1 MPKSDKSGNYA
12 GIQGQGLDYKSPAS
26 QEMHQLTPTYPPTAF
41 FNPRYVPLDPSAP
54 YLHPSWDPYLPAS
67 ANRLRV
73 SQYEQQHQGQMQ
85 NTAEGAP
92 NCIMKA
98 MAEAAPAPMI
108 APGVDSAHPSD
119 HWPVGSNNQG
129 RQKCQSHQ
137 RRREG
142 EGPKLGL
149 SIDQMGAP
157 LLQNNM
163 GVALLPTPMM
173 EQCHSY
179 QI

>member
-98 MAEAAPAPMI
+98 MAEAAPAPMV
-108 APGVDSAHPSD
+108 APGVESVHP
-119 HWPVGSNNQG
+119 PTT
-129 RQKCQSHQ
+129 
-137 RRREG
+137 
-142 EGPKLGL
+142 GL
-149 SIDQMGAP
+149 SVPTTKGGRSAKITKDKEKGRDPNWDLPLTRWVRLYCITIWGSLFFP
-157 LLQNNM
+157 LL
-163 GVALLPTPMM
+163 
-173 EQCHSY
+173 
-179 QI
+179 